1 MNPPAAAMR
10 EPETTPQS
18 RAEHDRM
25 ADAAVHALGRDP
37 DALHALPAVCGRDD
51 AAQMPASQLA
61 TWVIDAFARELG
73 ARRGEAIDTLDRQS
87 ADTRYPV
94 RPGHF
99 APNGRH

>member
-1 MNPPAAAMR
+1 
-10 EPETTPQS
+10 
-18 RAEHDRM
+18 M
-25 ADAAVHALGRDP
+25 ADAAVRALGRDP